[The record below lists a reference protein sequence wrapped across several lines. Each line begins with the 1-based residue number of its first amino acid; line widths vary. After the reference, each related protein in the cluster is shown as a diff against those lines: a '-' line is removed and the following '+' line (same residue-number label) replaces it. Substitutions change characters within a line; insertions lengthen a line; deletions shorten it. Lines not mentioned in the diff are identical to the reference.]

1 MTDFAQDD
9 SVMHWGGVAYKTI
22 LGSDQTGGA
31 LSIVDVLSP
40 LGSGPPRHVHHA
52 EDEIFVILT
61 GQCRFW
67 LEGEEFLRG
76 PGETAMVPRGLEHTF
91 KVIGDQPCRHLV
103 ILTPGGFENFF
114 ADMARGQF
122 AIPADMPAIVDSA
135 TRHSLSFTGP
145 PLE

>member
-1 MTDFAQDD
+1 MTDFAKDEG
-9 SVMHWGGVAYKTI
+9 VMHWRGVAYKTI
-22 LGSDQTGGA
+22 LGCDQTGGA
-31 LSIVDVLSP
+31 LSILDVLSP

-61 GQCRFW
+61 GHCRFW
-67 LEGEEFLRG
+67 LEGEEFVRG
-76 PGETAMVPRGLEHTF
+76 PGETAMIPRGREHTF
-91 KVIGDQPCRHLV
+91 KVIGDVPCRHLV

-122 AIPADMPAIVDSA
+122 AIPADMPAIVESA

-145 PLE
+145 PLD